1 MSAADP
7 RVRAVLKLAPVI
19 PVYTPGSVEEAVQ
32 VAQALFRGG
41 LPVIE
46 VTLRTPQ
53 AMDAIRAMRAAVPD
67 AVVGA
72 GTVLTPAQMQAA
84 REAGARFAVSPGA
97 TPALY
102 AAARDADLPYLPGVA
117 TGSELILGLE
127 HGLDTF
133 KFFPAVQAGGAA
145 LLSAWHGPF
154 ADVRFCPTGGISVQT
169 APQFLHLPNV
179 LCVGGSWLT
188 TPALLQ
194 TRDWDAI
201 ERLAREAAVL
211 PAEAAAALHRAP
223 SRALS
228 AWRAGPGAGTA
239 CCG

>member
-1 MSAADP
+1 MSGADP

-19 PVYTPGSVEEAVQ
+19 PVFTPDDVDDAVQ

-46 VTLRTPQ
+46 VTLRTPRALEAIK
-53 AMDAIRAMRAAVPD
+53 AMVEAVPD

-84 REAGARFAVSPGA
+84 KAAGARFAVSPGA
-97 TPALY
+97 TPTLY

-127 HGLDTF
+127 AGLDTF
-133 KFFPAVQAGGAA
+133 KFFPAVQSGGAP

-154 ADVRFCPTGGISVQT
+154 ADVRFCPTGGISAQT

-188 TPALLQ
+188 TAALMQ
-194 TRDWDAI
+194 SRDWAGI

-211 PAEAAAALHRAP
+211 
-223 SRALS
+223 
-228 AWRAGPGAGTA
+228 AG
-239 CCG
+239 

>member
-1 MSAADP
+1 MSGADP

-19 PVYTPGSVEEAVQ
+19 PVFTPDDVDDAVQ

-46 VTLRTPQ
+46 VTLRTPR
-53 AMDAIRAMRAAVPD
+53 AMDAIRAMVEAVPD

-72 GTVLTPAQMQAA
+72 GTVLTPAQMEAA
-84 REAGARFAVSPGA
+84 RAAGARFAVSPGA
-97 TPALY
+97 TPTLY

-133 KFFPAVQAGGAA
+133 KFFPAVQAGGAP
-145 LLSAWHGPF
+145 LLAAWHGPF
-154 ADVRFCPTGGISVQT
+154 ADVRFCPTGGISAQT
-169 APQFLHLPNV
+169 AAQFLHLPNV

-188 TPALLQ
+188 TAALLQ
-194 TRDWDAI
+194 TRDWGAI
-201 ERLAREAAVL
+201 ERLAREASVL
-211 PAEAAAALHRAP
+211 
-223 SRALS
+223 
-228 AWRAGPGAGTA
+228 AG
-239 CCG
+239 

>member
-1 MSAADP
+1 MSGADP

-19 PVYTPGSVEEAVQ
+19 PVFTPDDVDDAVQ

-46 VTLRTPQ
+46 VTLRTPRALEAIK
-53 AMDAIRAMRAAVPD
+53 AMVEAVPD

-72 GTVLTPAQMQAA
+72 GTVMTPAQMQAA
-84 REAGARFAVSPGA
+84 KAAGARFAVSPGA
-97 TPALY
+97 TPTLY
-102 AAARDADLPYLPGVA
+102 AAARDGDLPYLPGVA
-117 TGSELILGLE
+117 TGSELIVGLE

-188 TPALLQ
+188 TAALVQ
-194 TRDWDAI
+194 ARDWQGI
-201 ERLAREAAVL
+201 EDLARQASVL
-211 PAEAAAALHRAP
+211 A
-223 SRALS
+223 S
-228 AWRAGPGAGTA
+228 
-239 CCG
+239 

>member
-1 MSAADP
+1 MSGADP

-19 PVYTPGSVEEAVQ
+19 PVFTPDDVDDAVQ

-46 VTLRTPQ
+46 VTLRTPR
-53 AMDAIRAMRAAVPD
+53 AMDAIRAMVEAVPD

-72 GTVLTPAQMQAA
+72 GTVLTPAQMEAA
-84 REAGARFAVSPGA
+84 RAAGARFAVSPGA
-97 TPALY
+97 TPTLY
-102 AAARDADLPYLPGVA
+102 EAARDADLPYLPGVA

-145 LLSAWHGPF
+145 LLAAWHGPF
-154 ADVRFCPTGGISVQT
+154 ADVRFCPTGGISAQT
-169 APQFLHLPNV
+169 AAQFLHLPNV

-188 TPALLQ
+188 TAALLQ
-194 TRDWDAI
+194 TRDWGAI
-201 ERLAREAAVL
+201 ERLAREASVL
-211 PAEAAAALHRAP
+211 
-223 SRALS
+223 
-228 AWRAGPGAGTA
+228 AG
-239 CCG
+239 

>member
-1 MSAADP
+1 MSGADP

-19 PVYTPGSVEEAVQ
+19 PVFTPDDVDDAVQ

-46 VTLRTPQ
+46 VTLRTPR
-53 AMDAIRAMRAAVPD
+53 ALDAIKAMVEAVPD

-72 GTVLTPAQMQAA
+72 GTVLTPAQMDAA
-84 REAGARFAVSPGA
+84 KAAGARFAVSPGA
-97 TPALY
+97 TPTLY

-117 TGSELILGLE
+117 TGSELTLGLE
-127 HGLDTF
+127 AGLDTF
-133 KFFPAVQAGGAA
+133 KFFPAVQSGGAP

-154 ADVRFCPTGGISVQT
+154 ADVRFCPTGGISAQT

-188 TPALLQ
+188 TAALMQ
-194 TRDWDAI
+194 SRDWDSI

-211 PAEAAAALHRAP
+211 
-223 SRALS
+223 
-228 AWRAGPGAGTA
+228 AG
-239 CCG
+239 

>member
-1 MSAADP
+1 MSGADP

-19 PVYTPGSVEEAVQ
+19 PVFTPDDVDDAVQ

-46 VTLRTPQ
+46 VTLRTPR
-53 AMDAIRAMRAAVPD
+53 ALDAIKAMVEAVPD

-72 GTVLTPAQMQAA
+72 GTVLTPAQMDAA
-84 REAGARFAVSPGA
+84 KAAGARFAVSPGA
-97 TPALY
+97 TPTLY

-127 HGLDTF
+127 AGLDTF
-133 KFFPAVQAGGAA
+133 KFFPAVQSGGAP

-154 ADVRFCPTGGISVQT
+154 ADVRFCPTGGISAQT

-188 TPALLQ
+188 TAALMQ
-194 TRDWDAI
+194 SRDWAGI

-211 PAEAAAALHRAP
+211 
-223 SRALS
+223 
-228 AWRAGPGAGTA
+228 AG
-239 CCG
+239 

>member
-1 MSAADP
+1 MSNADP
-7 RVRAVLKLAPVI
+7 RLRALLKLAPVI
-19 PVYTPGSVEEAVQ
+19 PVFTPDDVDDAVQ

-46 VTLRTPQ
+46 VTLRTPRALQAIQ
-53 AMDAIRAMRAAVPD
+53 AMVEAVPD

-84 REAGARFAVSPGA
+84 KQAGARFAVSPGA
-97 TPALY
+97 TPTLY

-117 TGSELILGLE
+117 TGSELLLGLE
-127 HGLDTF
+127 HGRDTF

-154 ADVRFCPTGGISVQT
+154 ADVRFCPTGGISAQT

-188 TPALLQ
+188 TAALLQ
-194 TRDWDAI
+194 TRDWNAI

-211 PAEAAAALHRAP
+211 
-223 SRALS
+223 
-228 AWRAGPGAGTA
+228 AG
-239 CCG
+239 